1 VRNHIRELAWQ
12 FAGAIALLSIAV
24 AAISAFDPGEAELL
38 TAACVVVA
46 VAWWAHAW
54 RRLWLDERGKGRL
67 A

>member
-1 VRNHIRELAWQ
+1 MRELAWRV
-12 FAGAIALLSIAV
+12 AGTVALLSIAV
-24 AAISAFDPGEAELL
+24 GALAFEPGHAELL
-38 TAACVVVA
+38 TAACIVVA